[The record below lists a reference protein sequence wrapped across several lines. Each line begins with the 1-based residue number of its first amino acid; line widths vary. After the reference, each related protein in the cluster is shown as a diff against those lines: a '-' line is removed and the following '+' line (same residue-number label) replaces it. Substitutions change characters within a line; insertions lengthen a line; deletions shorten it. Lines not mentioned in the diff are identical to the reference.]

1 MFGYSC
7 QDNLV
12 ITRRKERSAVL
23 FSLLMLLTSYS
34 AIEFATWEAMG
45 STDADGDGLPYGL
58 EYYINT
64 QPQDWDSDGDGLPDG
79 WEWQYGLDPLSASG
93 INGSTGDPDGDSLT
107 NLNEYQYGIPA
118 NCDSATTPNRLDNGV
133 WWNGTVPV
141 SNWDEES
148 AMQLIQGLNSDGAD
162 EDPMG
167 NICFNTFDDDHD
179 GMVDSWDGD
188 NDGCLLYTSP
198 SPRDRG

>member
-1 MFGYSC
+1 MYMMFGYSR

-64 QPQDWDSDGDGLPDG
+64 
-79 WEWQYGLDPLSASG
+79 
-93 INGSTGDPDGDSLT
+93 
-107 NLNEYQYGIPA
+107 
-118 NCDSATTPNRLDNGV
+118 
-133 WWNGTVPV
+133 
-141 SNWDEES
+141 
-148 AMQLIQGLNSDGAD
+148 
-162 EDPMG
+162 
-167 NICFNTFDDDHD
+167 
-179 GMVDSWDGD
+179 
-188 NDGCLLYTSP
+188 CLLYTSP
-198 SPRDRG
+198 SPRDRTRSRMPSSA